1 MKGIC
6 GLAADINRCPHYIR
20 DQEGCGA
27 DHKDCGFYRKPDN
40 KKEMNDQKQ
49 PKWFE
54 QYYDR

>member
-1 MKGIC
+1 MGLRQTLTGARTTSEKRKAA
-6 GLAADINRCPHYIR
+6 GLAIRTADFIGI
-20 DQEGCGA
+20 Q
-27 DHKDCGFYRKPDN
+27 KQ